1 MVRFIPHALSRLTQR
16 GLTQRGLT
24 QRGITQ
30 ENIAHALANP
40 IETIQAKRNR
50 TAVYSQINDR
60 YILVIFEKLNNEEL
74 VITAM
79 WSEIRRLRRFGF
91 TRI

>member
-1 MVRFIPHALSRLTQR
+1 MVRFILHASRRLA
-16 GLTQRGLT
+16 

-30 ENIAHALANP
+30 ESISYAFANP

-50 TAVYSQINDR
+50 IAIYSQVNER
-60 YILVIFEKLNNEEL
+60 YLLVIFEKLNNEEL

-79 WSEIRRLRRFGF
+79 WSDRKRLRRFGF
-91 TRI
+91 ARV